1 MMIDFL
7 NRRSRFSIL
16 IMLLL
21 SFLTSCSRGNR
32 EVAASLD
39 RIEQVVEQHPDSALI
54 ELVRLDSLLDAGAVS
69 IEGDRQMARYALLK
83 TQTHDKNYIDDTSD
97 SLILRAVRYYDEHGS
112 KREQMLAHF
121 YHGSIQRNNID
132 YALAFT
138 SFYKAVDLAYEPS
151 DKTWQGMAYLNL
163 SLICRMLGS
172 VDAISYADSA
182 YHCFSVAG
190 ASHRMEQALVYKAT
204 ALSYY
209 KQNEEAKR
217 LFEYVISHSCNSI
230 TTNECIRQYIDLCVN
245 MGDFEKGNE
254 LFDRLSPPFSFL
266 DYSNRVYVDINRK
279 DIDRARQDLLFA
291 KELIQDA
298 RDSVFYLAAMR
309 NVCYQTSDYRGAYD
323 ALARKSFLQDSLV
336 RAMSSH
342 SVASVQKELLYQQNL
357 HIQYVSAQQQ
367 KQWVLVSILILMIV
381 AWGIS
386 YVIQKR
392 KEHKQEIDAYVVS
405 VSILQQTLFDRDSDI
420 SALHQYIES
429 RQSAHLFREEALQI
443 QVRNLFSKS
452 FRDLNILCTSYF
464 NNKGRVDEQQIIYEN
479 VLKLI
484 KGFASPVQQ
493 KELEHIIDQHF
504 NNVMQKARSLDI
516 GLSDEDFLLYRLK
529 VAGFSYR
536 SIGLLMKQENPDTI
550 KKRVQRLKA
559 KILQSGSPFSVEI
572 ASLL

>member
-1 MMIDFL
+1 
-7 NRRSRFSIL
+7 
-16 IMLLL
+16 
-21 SFLTSCSRGNR
+21 
-32 EVAASLD
+32 
-39 RIEQVVEQHPDSALI
+39 
-54 ELVRLDSLLDAGAVS
+54 
-69 IEGDRQMARYALLK
+69 
-83 TQTHDKNYIDDTSD
+83 
-97 SLILRAVRYYDEHGS
+97 
-112 KREQMLAHF
+112 
-121 YHGSIQRNNID
+121 
-132 YALAFT
+132 
-138 SFYKAVDLAYEPS
+138 
-151 DKTWQGMAYLNL
+151 
-163 SLICRMLGS
+163 
-172 VDAISYADSA
+172 
-182 YHCFSVAG
+182 
-190 ASHRMEQALVYKAT
+190 
-204 ALSYY
+204 
-209 KQNEEAKR
+209 
-217 LFEYVISHSCNSI
+217 
-230 TTNECIRQYIDLCVN
+230 
-245 MGDFEKGNE
+245 
-254 LFDRLSPPFSFL
+254 
-266 DYSNRVYVDINRK
+266 
-279 DIDRARQDLLFA
+279 
-291 KELIQDA
+291 
-298 RDSVFYLAAMR
+298 
-309 NVCYQTSDYRGAYD
+309 
-323 ALARKSFLQDSLV
+323 
-336 RAMSSH
+336 
-342 SVASVQKELLYQQNL
+342 
-357 HIQYVSAQQQ
+357 
-367 KQWVLVSILILMIV
+367 MIV

>member
-1 MMIDFL
+1 
-7 NRRSRFSIL
+7 
-16 IMLLL
+16 
-21 SFLTSCSRGNR
+21 
-32 EVAASLD
+32 
-39 RIEQVVEQHPDSALI
+39 
-54 ELVRLDSLLDAGAVS
+54 
-69 IEGDRQMARYALLK
+69 
-83 TQTHDKNYIDDTSD
+83 
-97 SLILRAVRYYDEHGS
+97 
-112 KREQMLAHF
+112 
-121 YHGSIQRNNID
+121 
-132 YALAFT
+132 
-138 SFYKAVDLAYEPS
+138 
-151 DKTWQGMAYLNL
+151 MAYLNL

-190 ASHRMEQALVYKAT
+190 ASHRMEQALVYKGI

-209 KQNEEAKR
+209 KQNDEARR
-217 LFEYVISHSCNSI
+217 LFEDVLSHSCNPI